1 MTQQQ
6 TLHPPVWVDRQDK
19 FNHMVAELLTQD
31 RVAVDTESNSL
42 HAYRERVCLIQFSI
56 PKKDYVVDPL
66 VIQDLSALA
75 PLFANPKIEKIFHAA
90 EYDLLCLR
98 RDYGF
103 EFAKLFDT
111 MQAARILG
119 YGFVGLD
126 NLLAEKFGVKIDKR
140 HQKADWGARPLTPA
154 QMDYARF
161 DTHYLFQ
168 LRDVLEGELREKE
181 RWELA
186 LEDFTLACKVGE
198 PKEKNNGSAWKRFA
212 GRKDLSTRE
221 LTIISELCVCRDQ
234 IAEKLDRPIF
244 KVISDEILLDIAR
257 KLPEKDVDLAG
268 IGLSAKQINLWGDDI
283 LTATRRGAE
292 APLVKREQA
301 KRPSDALLRRLEKL
315 KVWRKKIAKELSV
328 ESDIVLPKI
337 YLGILAE
344 NPPKNLHELESV
356 MHESPTRFQ
365 KYGSEIYRLIGG

>member
-6 TLHPPVWVDRQDK
+6 ALHPPVWVDRQDK
-19 FNHMVAELLTQD
+19 FNIMVAELLAQD

-66 VIQDLSALA
+66 VIQDLSALS
-75 PLFANPKIEKIFHAA
+75 PLFASPKIEKIFHAA

-140 HQKADWGARPLTPA
+140 HQKADWGARPLTSE

-168 LRDVLEGELREKE
+168 LRDVLEGELREKG

-186 LEDFTLACKVGE
+186 LEDFTLACKIGE
-198 PKEKNNGSAWKRFA
+198 PKEKNNGAAWKRFA

-221 LTIISELCVCRDQ
+221 LTIISELCVCRDR
-234 IAEKLDRPIF
+234 IAAKLDRPVF
-244 KVISDEILLDIAR
+244 KVISDDILLDIAR

-268 IGLSAKQINLWGDDI
+268 IGLSMKQINLWGNDI
-283 LTATRRGAE
+283 LTATRRGVE

-328 ESDIVLPKI
+328 ESDIILPKI
-337 YLGILAE
+337 YLGILSE
-344 NPPKNLHELESV
+344 SPPKNLNELEAV

-365 KYGSEIYRLIGG
+365 KYGTEIYRLIGG

>member
-1 MTQQQ
+1 MTQQ
-6 TLHPPVWVDRQDK
+6 TLPPPVWVDRQDK
-19 FNHMVAELLTQD
+19 FDHMVAELLSQS

-56 PKKDYVVDPL
+56 PQKDFVVDPL

-75 PLFANPKIEKIFHAA
+75 PLFADPKIEKIFHAA
-90 EYDLLCLR
+90 EYDLLCLK

-103 EFAKLFDT
+103 EFANLFDT
-111 MQAARILG
+111 MQAARVLG

-140 HQKADWGARPLTPA
+140 HQKADWGARPLTSA

-221 LTIISELCVCRDQ
+221 LTIVSELCSCRDQ
-234 IAEKLDRPIF
+234 IAERLDRPVF
-244 KVISDEILLDIAR
+244 KVISDDILLDIAR

-268 IGLSAKQINLWGDDI
+268 IGLSAKQIDLWGRDI
-283 LTATRRGAE
+283 LTATLRGIE
-292 APLVKREQA
+292 APLVRREQA

-328 ESDIVLPKI
+328 ESDIILPKI
-337 YLGILAE
+337 YLNILAE
-344 NPPKNLHELESV
+344 NPPKNLQELAV
-356 MHESPTRFQ
+356 AMRESPTRFQ
-365 KYGSEIYRLIGG
+365 KYGTDIYRLIGG